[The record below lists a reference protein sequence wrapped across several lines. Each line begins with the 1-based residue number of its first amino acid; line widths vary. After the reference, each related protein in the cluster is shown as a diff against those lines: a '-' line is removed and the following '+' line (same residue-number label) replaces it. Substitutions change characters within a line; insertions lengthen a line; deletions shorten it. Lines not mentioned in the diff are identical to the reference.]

1 MPGDVEFL
9 HGLLEPAKVLH
20 SVARAAAV
28 NHHLPV
34 LADAASGFGKISKVP
49 PVHQVLQPTQ
59 VGVATVEF
67 DNPAQLR

>member
-9 HGLLEPAKVLH
+9 HGLLEPAKVLDGA
-20 SVARAAAV
+20 ARAAAV
-28 NHHLPV
+28 NHYLPI

-49 PVHQVLQPTQ
+49 PVHQALQLTQ

-67 DNPAQLR
+67 DNPAELR